1 MKKIKKINR
10 KWAILAVF
18 NVGFITASISTS
30 IIYSKN
36 VQDNQQNNKKS
47 LIFIS
52 YFFPLVGLILYYTTK
67 EPIGREKENY
77 AQAGTM
83 FILSIAF
90 NIVLAMVS
98 NFLPYVSFVS
108 STIGILIFI
117 FDIIAGAKSD
127 AFTVYEIPA
136 VYNLS
141 KKIFKLQ

>member
-1 MKKIKKINR
+1 M
-10 KWAILAVF
+10 
-18 NVGFITASISTS
+18 
-30 IIYSKN
+30 
-36 VQDNQQNNKKS
+36 DNQQNNKKS
-47 LIFIS
+47 LIFIA

-108 STIGILIFI
+108 STISILIFI
-117 FDIIAGAKSD
+117 FDFSAGAKSD